1 MKISKKLFVVV
12 AITFAMV
19 MIAGCPTQTTVNK
32 IQQDPGHFYN
42 KEVALRGTV
51 TETYGALG
59 TGVYQLDDGTGKIWI
74 LSENYGVPGKGARVT
89 VTGNVVDTISFA
101 GKSFATALRQT
112 RRRGD

>member
-1 MKISKKLFVVV
+1 MKISSKLFVVAALTV
-12 AITFAMV
+12 AMV
-19 MIAGCPTQTTVNK
+19 MIAGCPTQTTVSK
-32 IQQDPGHFYN
+32 IQEDPHRFYN

-51 TETYGALG
+51 TESYGALG

-74 LSENYGVPGKGARVT
+74 LSENYGVPSKGANVT

-112 RRRGD
+112 RRRG